1 MHTSLA
7 TRIREQFN
15 RGECISDELT
25 AQAIQTLLMN
35 GIYFTRGYIL
45 ENYPLTKE
53 QGELLSI
60 FGVRPNLVIELVV
73 KNEKQKEELIVR
85 GITQSSNT
93 NQLKLSKSSLSFL
106 TYDEKHMTTNGTAEE
121 HYSDNEPERSEEGFK
136 LPEPEVDIAQELV
149 IRLAAYDNIILQ
161 LKEWYLS
168 RNGIL
173 VELEAVQNRW
183 LLWRKVIY
191 LIKHRMRHIEE
202 YMERI
207 TARKL
212 YLNRFILYV
221 A

>member
-1 MHTSLA
+1 
-7 TRIREQFN
+7 
-15 RGECISDELT
+15 
-25 AQAIQTLLMN
+25 
-35 GIYFTRGYIL
+35 
-45 ENYPLTKE
+45 
-53 QGELLSI
+53 
-60 FGVRPNLVIELVV
+60 
-73 KNEKQKEELIVR
+73 
-85 GITQSSNT
+85 
-93 NQLKLSKSSLSFL
+93 
-106 TYDEKHMTTNGTAEE
+106 MTTNGTVEE

-202 YMERI
+202 YMESI